1 MGKKGKGKKGKIFIG
16 NQASVSVHGGIS
28 IKDTAKPKEEFPKL
42 SKGAVDKKFE
52 QISKQCELAV
62 PIFYPIDNVVI
73 NKYVYKK
80 VDESI
85 LQNYSKY
92 IDQQNVEKE
101 LIDIEDFNFYVD
113 HVNSVL
119 EHVLFSNFYEFHK

>member
-16 NQASVSVHGGIS
+16 TQASVSVQGGIS
-28 IKDTAKPKEEFPKL
+28 IKDTPQTKEEFPKM

-52 QISKQCELAV
+52 QMSKQSELVV

-85 LQNYSKY
+85 LKSYSKF
-92 IDQQNVEKE
+92 IEQHNVEKE
-101 LIDIEDFNFYVD
+101 LIEVDDFNFYID

-119 EHVLFSNFYEFHK
+119 EHVFFSDFYEFYK